1 MRDYM
6 KTFESMF
13 DEKWFLE
20 HTLNIYRHEKKQTYP
35 EIEKAARYIYNLLCE
50 EGFDAEYL
58 EFPADGKT
66 CYQDKCMAIG
76 WDVNKM
82 SLELITKVPGIEN
95 PVIAD
100 YEREPLHAVKHS
112 VATPPE
118 GLDVRIVTESQMK
131 FGVDVKGCLVLLD
144 QRTQPRCDA
153 IRMLLDLGAIG
164 WVSDYSENPN
174 MNPDG
179 VYWANA
185 ATESGVWHIKEG
197 DRDFI
202 SFQISE
208 KNGTALRQ
216 ACSNGVVKAHIFS
229 DAKRYESK
237 FPAVSAYLPGK
248 DKREIWILAHT
259 CEPLVNDNS
268 NGVVASIGILK
279 ALRELSEKGEIDLK
293 YSVRVVFASELYGM
307 SAVCEYYGGDLS
319 ERTIGAI
326 NMDGFTCTSDRTV
339 QRMLTSKEASDIPG
353 SAANI
358 ILDITDAKFKK
369 NHPEIKILKR
379 DHGMGDDTFFGDSSI
394 GMPTVWIFYAPHGYH
409 HNSSQNDK
417 SLIDLS
423 MSGANFAFSAEWVR
437 AMATLTEDEVKE
449 ILPGA
454 VEKAN
459 EVLKAEAEKEIRP
472 GSDAKARMEFI
483 RNREVCKIKNL
494 ALWGNTDEINKAAE
508 RVIMPQVIKEAPE
521 KLEATPWYDYCEN
534 FVFSRAMR
542 GFPHDMPNIPKER
555 KLMGFGGMLY
565 NKFAE
570 VFSKMDGVKTLRAAI
585 DEAEWDRGFL
595 FTEAEIK
602 TWLHRCIMFS
612 EYGYLNMKAKNPL
625 TKEGLVEALR
635 SLGVK
640 EGDTLVVHSGI
651 SGMGY
656 LEGGADAMLG
666 AISEVIGEN
675 GTFMAPSFTNPYL
688 MFDGSV
694 NSGYAF
700 RPYDTRKDGNLR
712 DKTVRT
718 GLLSKA
724 MIKRDDAYRSGH
736 ATHEWVAMGKDAEY
750 IVSGHG
756 LLDAP
761 TGETSPLGKALE
773 KNASV
778 VFLGC
783 HPGSNTFLHYVETMA
798 GVSYT
803 EPAVVQYVDK
813 EGRRR
818 NALIDRHLFGCRNF
832 YGGINTAYYDEAKKR
847 GLHIYEVPFGL
858 ATLYRMELR
867 ELYDITTQMIKEDE
881 FALLCKK
888 PDCPFCKKMIK

>member
-1 MRDYM
+1 MRDYI
-6 KTFESMF
+6 KTFEGMF

-20 HTLNIYRHEKKQTYP
+20 HTLNIYRHERKQTYP
-35 EIEKAARYIYNLLCE
+35 EIEKAARYIYDLLIK
-50 EGFDAEYL
+50 EGFEAEYL

-76 WDVNKM
+76 WDVSKM
-82 SLELITKVPGIEN
+82 SLEIVTKIPGLTN

-112 VATPPE
+112 VATPPD
-118 GLDVRIVTESQMK
+118 GLDVNIITESQMK
-131 FGVDVKGCLVLLD
+131 AGADVKGALVLLD
-144 QRTQPRCDA
+144 QGTKPSCEPM
-153 IRMLLDLGAIG
+153 RMLLDLGAIG

-174 MNPDG
+174 TNPEG
-179 VYWANA
+179 VYWANGA
-185 ATESGVWHIKEG
+185 AEYGVWHINAG
-197 DRDFI
+197 DREFI
-202 SFQISE
+202 SFQINE
-208 KNGTALRQ
+208 KDGRTLRQ
-216 ACSNGVVKAHIFS
+216 AASNGGVKAHIFS

-237 FPAVSAYLPGK
+237 LPAVSALLPGK
-248 DKREIWILAHT
+248 SPREIWIVAHT
-259 CEPLVNDNS
+259 CEPLVDDDS

-279 ALRELSEKGEIDLK
+279 ALRELSEKGELNLK

-307 SAVCEYYGGDLS
+307 SAVCEYYGGNLS
-319 ERTIGAI
+319 ERAIGAI
-326 NMDGFTCTSDRTV
+326 NMDGFTSSTDKAIHKELISR
-339 QRMLTSKEASDIPG
+339 EASDIPG
-353 SAANI
+353 FAGNI
-358 ILDITDAKFKK
+358 ILDKTDENFKR
-369 NHPEIKILKR
+369 NHSEIKVTKR
-379 DHGMGDDTFFGDSSI
+379 DHSMGDDTFFGDSSI
-394 GMPTVWIFYAPHGYH
+394 GMPTVWLLHNHYGYH
-409 HNSSQNDK
+409 HNSVQDESIMDVEAAR
-417 SLIDLS
+417 I
-423 MSGANFAFSAEWVR
+423 NFAYAAEWVR
-437 AMATLTEDEVKE
+437 AMAALTEDELKE

-459 EVLKAEAEKEIRP
+459 EVLETEAEKEIRP

-494 ALWGNTDEINKAAE
+494 ALWGDADEINKEAE
-508 RVIMPQVIKEAPE
+508 SVTMPRAIKAAPE
-521 KLEATPWYDYCEN
+521 KIEATPWYDYAEN

-542 GFPHDMPNIPKER
+542 GFPHDMPDIPKER
-555 KLMGFGGMLY
+555 KIMGFGGMLY

-570 VFSKMDGVKTLRAAI
+570 VFSKMDGVKTLRVAI
-585 DEAEWDRGFL
+585 DEAEWDRGFI

-602 TWLHRCIMFS
+602 TWIHRCIMFS

-625 TKEGLVEALR
+625 TKEGLSEALR
-635 SLGVK
+635 RLGVK

-666 AISEVIGEN
+666 AIHEVIGEN

-688 MFDGSV
+688 IFDGSV
-694 NSGYAF
+694 NKGYFF
-700 RPYDTRKDGNLR
+700 RPYDTRKDGYLR

-718 GLLSKA
+718 GLLPKA
-724 MIKRDDAYRSGH
+724 MIKRDDAVRSGH
-736 ATHEWVAMGKDAEY
+736 ATHEWVAMGKDAEKL
-750 IVSGHG
+750 VSGHG

-761 TGETSPLGKALE
+761 TGKNSPLGKALQ

-798 GVSYT
+798 GVRYT
-803 EPAVVQYVDK
+803 EPAGVQYIDEEGICHTAMIDK
-813 EGRRR
+813 
-818 NALIDRHLFGCRNF
+818 HLFGCRNF
-832 YGGINTAYYDEAKKR
+832 YGGINAPYYDEAKKR
-847 GLHIYEVPFGL
+847 GLHIAEVPFGL

-867 ELYDITTQMIKEDE
+867 ELFDITTEMIREDE

-888 PDCPFCKKMIK
+888 PDCPFCKKHIK